1 MPAAYRSPLPWLLLL
16 LSVTTGLVDAIS
28 VLCLGRVF
36 TANMTGN
43 IVFLGFAIA
52 GTQDFHVGVYMI
64 ATTAFLA
71 GALVAGR
78 TGKAFAG
85 KPLRRWLLAAALIE
99 AVLLW
104 IAAGVSIGFDIATQ
118 NPETRLFLIIALIA
132 MAMGLPQC
140 DHPTAQ
146 DSRCH
151 DHRDYADVDWSRRR
165 FQPSQGKQ
173 PQLAASRRQCG
184 GNIVGRNPRRDC
196 GHAHW
201 TCAAADRRRGAGP
214 DGDRRLRSSSRI
226 GRTDRLISDARP
238 ALRVRYSGRCGL
250 AGVFLLG
257 SRRLRG

>member
-52 GTQDFHVGVYMI
+52 GTPDFHVGVYMI

-118 NPETRLFLIIALIA
+118 RPETRLFLIIALTA
-132 MAMGLPQC
+132 MAMGARNATIRQHWIPDL
-140 DHPTAQ
+140 TTTVITLTLTGLVA
-146 DSRCH
+146 DSSLARGSNPN
-151 DHRDYADVDWSRRR
+151 WLRRVG
-165 FQPSQGKQ
+165 SV
-173 PQLAASRRQCG
+173 AAILLG
-184 GNIVGRNPRRDC
+184 AIPGAIVVM
-196 GHAHW
+196 
-201 TCAAADRRRGAGP
+201 
-214 DGDRRLRSSSRI
+214 
-226 GRTDRLISDARP
+226 RT
-238 ALRVRYSGRCGL
+238 GL
-250 AGVFLLG
+250 ALPLIVAGALVLMGTVACALHPA
-257 SRRLRG
+257 SAERID